1 MNEMNQNSQLH
12 KARNPP
18 MDIFLL
24 TKPPNHDRARLCW
37 KLIAQSKNPVLYL
50 AGDGVYNLFCSAIN
64 DIPRENI
71 FVCREDVEARGV
83 QLEEKVMILGDF
95 YEQMVEDI
103 MDENN
108 QTFTF

>member
-1 MNEMNQNSQLH
+1 
-12 KARNPP
+12 

-50 AGDGVYNLFCSAIN
+50 AGDGVYNLFCSAIKE
-64 DIPRENI
+64 ISREKI

-83 QLEEKVMILGDF
+83 QVNEGALVLSYF
-95 YEQMVEDI
+95 YEQMAEDI
-103 MDENN
+103 MDEKN
-108 QTFTF
+108 QVFTF